1 MNYQAIATAMQE
13 EIANP
18 LKCYMPNSPAAFVR
32 QRLFERGHW
41 QEATWFW
48 NCVCLDK
55 FGIDDLDELNDEL
68 KQLDANEAMPE
79 WGTKGT

>member
-1 MNYQAIATAMQE
+1 MNYQAIATAMRD
-13 EIANP
+13 EINDQ
-18 LKCYMPNSPAAFVR
+18 KTCYMPNSPAAFVR
-32 QRLFERGHW
+32 YRLFQQGHW
-41 QEATWFW
+41 EEATWFW

-68 KQLDANEAMPE
+68 NQLDANEKMPE

>member
-1 MNYQAIATAMQE
+1 MNYQAIATAMRE

-18 LKCYMPNSPAAFVR
+18 KTCYMPNSPAAFVR